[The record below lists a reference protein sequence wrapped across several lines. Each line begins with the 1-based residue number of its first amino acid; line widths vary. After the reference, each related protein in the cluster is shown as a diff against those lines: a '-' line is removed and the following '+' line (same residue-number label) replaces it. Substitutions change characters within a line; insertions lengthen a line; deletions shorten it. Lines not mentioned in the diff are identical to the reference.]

1 VGSDQIGAPQFVN
14 LTFWSIIMKTLSLRT
29 LIIVSGIAGLNVYPV
44 VQADSSDWN
53 YPPSVKFESTLSRD
67 EVRTEYIKAA
77 SEGKL
82 PIVGEVYF
90 SSEIAA
96 LPSTKTRADVNAEY
110 LQALKDGSLPQLGEG
125 SPTMTATTFTSTLT
139 RDAVV
144 AETLD
149 WIRAQHSDVMMGGK

>member
-1 VGSDQIGAPQFVN
+1 
-14 LTFWSIIMKTLSLRT
+14 MKTMSLRT
-29 LIIVSGIAGLNVYPV
+29 LIIVSGVACLNVYPV

-82 PIVGEVYF
+82 PVVGEVYF

-96 LPSTKTRADVNAEY
+96 LPSTKTRADVEAEY
-110 LQALKDGSLPQLGEG
+110 LQAMKEGSLPIIGEG
-125 SPTMTATTFTSTLT
+125 NPTVTASVPTSNLT
-139 RDAVV
+139 REAVT
-144 AETLD
+144 AETKE
-149 WIRAQHSDVMMGGK
+149 WMRTQRSNVMMGGN

>member
-1 VGSDQIGAPQFVN
+1 
-14 LTFWSIIMKTLSLRT
+14 MKTLSLRT
-29 LIIVSGIAGLNVYPV
+29 LIIVSGIACLNVYPV
-44 VQADSSDWN
+44 VQAQSTDWN
-53 YPPSVKFESTLSRD
+53 YPPSVKFQSTLSRD

-82 PIVGEVYF
+82 PIVGELHF

-96 LPSTKTRADVNAEY
+96 LPSTKTRADVYAEY

-149 WIRAQHSDVMMGGK
+149 WIRAQHSDVMMGGN

>member
-1 VGSDQIGAPQFVN
+1 
-14 LTFWSIIMKTLSLRT
+14 MKTLSLRT
-29 LIIVSGIAGLNVYPV
+29 LTIVAGIVCLNLYPV
-44 VQADSSDWN
+44 VKADSSDWN
-53 YPPSVKFESTLSRD
+53 YPPSVRFQSTLSRD
-67 EVRTEYIKAA
+67 DVRSEYIKAA
-77 SEGKL
+77 QEGTL

-125 SPTMTATTFTSTLT
+125 SESVTATAFTSTLS
-139 RDAVV
+139 REAVV

-149 WIRAQHSDVMMGGK
+149 WIRAQHSDVMMGGN